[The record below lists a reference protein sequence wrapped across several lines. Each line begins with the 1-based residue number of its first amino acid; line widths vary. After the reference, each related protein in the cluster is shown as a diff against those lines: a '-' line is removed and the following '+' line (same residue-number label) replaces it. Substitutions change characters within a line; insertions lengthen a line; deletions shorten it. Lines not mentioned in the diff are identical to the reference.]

1 MTGTGELGAEVS
13 AGALAGL
20 RVLEVGAVVAGPF
33 AGRMLADQGAE
44 VIKVEAPDKPDQMRE
59 WGRGSIDGRSLW
71 WPIQARNKR
80 LVTINLRRPQGQ
92 QLFLE
97 LVETADV
104 LIENMRPGTLERW
117 DLPPERLSQVNAGL
131 VIARVSG
138 FGQSGPYAPRPAY
151 AAIGEAIGGLRYVN
165 GFPDRPQPRFGVSLG
180 DSLAALF
187 AVQGILAALHERQ
200 TSGLGQ
206 VVDASLIEACFA
218 MLESTAPEYDRL
230 GLVRKPQGTRLDGV
244 APSNTYTARDG
255 RAVVIGANQDALFAR
270 LCHVMERPELI
281 DDDRYRTHSDRAR
294 SQDEL
299 DEVVAEWV
307 ARHDSGEVVAMLGEA
322 GVAAGPV
329 YSIADIFE
337 DPHFRARE
345 ALVTHHDPEVGDFVG
360 PGITPKLSRTPGE
373 VRWTGPWEPGADN
386 DRVLGALPGMTPERM
401 AELRGAGVV

>member
-1 MTGTGELGAEVS
+1 MSAEDQV
-13 AGALAGL
+13 AEAQFGALAGL

-33 AGRMLADQGAE
+33 AGRLLADQGAE

-59 WGRGSIDGRSLW
+59 WGRGSVDGRSLW

-80 LVTINLRRPQGQ
+80 LVTIDLRRPQGQ
-92 QLFLE
+92 ELFLE
-97 LVETADV
+97 LIQTADV
-104 LIENMRPGTLERW
+104 LIENMRPGTLEQW
-117 DLPPERLSQVNAGL
+117 NLAPERLHEIEPGL

-138 FGQSGPYAPRPAY
+138 FGQSGPYAGRTAY

-165 GFPDRPQPRFGVSLG
+165 GFPDREPPRFGVSLG

-187 AVQGILAALHERQ
+187 AAQGILAALYERQ

-206 VVDASLIEACFA
+206 VVDASLMESCFA

-230 GLVRKPQGTRLDGV
+230 GLVRGPQGTRLDGV
-244 APSNTYTARDG
+244 APSNTYLARDG
-255 RAVVIGANQDALFAR
+255 RAVVIGANQDSLFGR
-270 LCHVMERPELI
+270 LCRAMERPELI

-294 SQDEL
+294 NQDEL
-299 DEVVAEWV
+299 DALVADWVVQ
-307 ARHDSGEVVAMLGEA
+307 HDSEELVSKLNDA
-322 GVAAGPV
+322 GVASGQV

-337 DPHFRARE
+337 DPHYRARE
-345 ALVTHHDPEVGDFVG
+345 ALVPHHDPELGDFMG

-386 DRVLGALPGMTPERM
+386 DRILGALPGMTPERM
-401 AELRGAGVV
+401 SQLRDEGVL